1 LPEPHA
7 LSDIVFPYMEDM
19 MTRALDVNENTE
31 QNPKPPPQPK
41 TGDTLR
47 KKKVEGIAFQINE
60 NSVDNQQ
67 SPPASPK
74 RE

>member
-1 LPEPHA
+1 MQLE
-7 LSDIVFPYMEDM
+7 DI
-19 MTRALDVNENTE
+19 MTRALDVNDNTE
-31 QNPKPPPQPK
+31 QNPKHPPQSQ
-41 TGDTLR
+41 TGDTLK

-60 NSVDNQQ
+60 NSVDNQE